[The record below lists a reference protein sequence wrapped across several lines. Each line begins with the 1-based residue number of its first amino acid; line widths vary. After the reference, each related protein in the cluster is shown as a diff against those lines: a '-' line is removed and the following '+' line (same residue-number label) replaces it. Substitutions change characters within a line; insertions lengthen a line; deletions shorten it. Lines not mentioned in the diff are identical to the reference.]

1 MTLSKWSILPVL
13 TIAPSAIVSQAAYAA
28 VYLDEAQA
36 QQAIFKN
43 AKMTKNFVTLTK
55 EQAKEIE
62 NTTDVNLRNK
72 EIKLWKVDGGGT
84 FIIDEVLGKHEFI
97 TYAVGINKDS
107 SVKQIEIMNYNET
120 YGYEVR
126 DKKWRDQFVGKNSTS
141 IFKLDKDIKNI
152 SGATLSCKHLTD
164 GVKRVVA
171 TYNLLLQ
178 K

>member
-1 MTLSKWSILPVL
+1 MTTIKWSLFPAL
-13 TIAPSAIVSQAAYAA
+13 TIVPSAIVSQAAFAK

-36 QQAIFKN
+36 KQAIFKN
-43 AKMTKNFVTLTK
+43 AKMTENFVTLTK
-55 EQAKEIE
+55 DQANEIE
-62 NTTDVNLRNK
+62 DKTDVNLRNK
-72 EIKLWKVDGGGT
+72 EIKLWKVEGGGT

-97 TYAVGINKDS
+97 TYAIGINKDG

-126 DKKWRDQFVGKNSTS
+126 DEKWRDQFVGKNSTS
-141 IFKLDKDIKNI
+141 VLKLDLDIKNI

-164 GVKRVVA
+164 GVKRVLA
-171 TYNLLLQ
+171 TYNLLFE